1 MKIGINSSFIV
12 THFDDLLKPNFYI
25 DKINY
30 NFGFYDNYRLKFETD
45 CLNKFDLSD
54 KVASFINNTN
64 KSLNKIDAELS
75 DKKYYEIDEKH
86 NEINENFNNAYDLI
100 KKVKNYNFVITNGFL
115 KISDDIFVDRNL
127 TKIFIYLLDLFLGT
141 ASLFIDDDASQI
153 IRRLYYKCGD
163 YSKYNNTVEYKLLSN
178 NWLFDFNKI
187 NLIFQI
193 VEFCLNFIKN
203 ESYKKFYDIENDYVY
218 IHGYDFVD
226 YINIIN
232 QLKINKAERYLRFI
246 FNFLPENI
254 CNEIEKIKAS

>member
-30 NFGFYDNYRLKFETD
+30 NFGYYDNYRLKFETE
-45 CLNKFDLSD
+45 CVNIFDLNNQID
-54 KVASFINNTN
+54 NFINEIN
-64 KSLNKIDAELS
+64 KNLNKIDAELS

-86 NEINENFNNAYDLI
+86 IEVNDNLNNAYDLI
-100 KKVKNYNFVITNGFL
+100 KKIKNYNFVITNGFL
-115 KISDDIFVDRNL
+115 KIHDDIFIDKNL

-141 ASLFIDDDASQI
+141 TSLFVDNDASQI

-163 YSKYNNTVEYKLLSN
+163 YSKYNNTIEYKLLSN
-178 NWLFDFNKI
+178 NWLFDSNKI
-187 NLIFQI
+187 NLICQI
-193 VEFCLNFIKN
+193 VDFCLSFIKDEN
-203 ESYKKFYDIENDYVY
+203 YKKFYDIENDYVY
-218 IHGYDFVD
+218 IHGYDFID

-254 CNEIEKIKAS
+254 CNDIEKIKAP

>member
-12 THFDDLLKPNFYI
+12 THFDDLLKPNFYL

-30 NFGFYDNYRLKFETD
+30 NFGLYDNYRLKFETD
-45 CLNKFDLSD
+45 CLNEFDLIEKTNNFIS
-54 KVASFINNTN
+54 KVNKDLNN
-64 KSLNKIDAELS
+64 IDAELS
-75 DKKYYEIDEKH
+75 DKKYYEIDEKY
-86 NEINENFNNAYDLI
+86 NDLNDSLNNAYDLT
-100 KKVKNYNFVITNGFL
+100 KKTKSYNFVITNGFL
-115 KISDDIFVDRNL
+115 KISDDIFYDKNF

-141 ASLFIDDDASQI
+141 TSLFIDNDASQI
-153 IRRLYYKCGD
+153 IRRFYYKCGD
-163 YSKYNNTVEYKLLSN
+163 YSKYQNILEYKLLSN
-178 NWLFDFNKI
+178 DWVFDSNKI
-187 NLIFQI
+187 ILVSEIAN
-193 VEFCLNFIKN
+193 FCLNFIKD

-254 CNEIEKIKAS
+254 CNDIEKIKAS